1 MPSLRPDSQPAGPES
16 AFSQECPLSLEIHYI
31 YRERHH
37 PHPGVS
43 NLGSVFGLLPICY
56 SLKAKHDFL

>member
-1 MPSLRPDSQPAGPES
+1 MPSLGPNSQPAGPES
-16 AFSQECPLSLEIHYI
+16 AFLQECPLSLEIHYI
-31 YRERHH
+31 ERHH

-56 SLKAKHDFL
+56 SLKAKRDFL